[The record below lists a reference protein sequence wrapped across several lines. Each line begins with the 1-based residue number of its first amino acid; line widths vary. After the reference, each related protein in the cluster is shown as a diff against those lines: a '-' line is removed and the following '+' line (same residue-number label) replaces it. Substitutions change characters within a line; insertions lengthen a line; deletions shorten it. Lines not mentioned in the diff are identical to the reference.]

1 MTPWVLRLIVANVV
15 IFVLT
20 SASPQVGYYLAFVP
34 AGVLARPWT
43 IVSYMFVHAN
53 VMHILL
59 NMLALYFFGPR
70 LEDRLGSGN
79 FLALYFLSGIAG
91 AFLTFAVFFGG
102 VLFPGA
108 LPGVLGQNPIV
119 VGASGAVMGVTAAYA
134 RYWPWDR
141 IYIWGILPVTAWVMV
156 IGLAAYSIWS
166 GLMGSR
172 GGVADFAHLGG
183 LAAGWLYGVAYD
195 RHRRNAWPPTRKQPR
210 LSGGEGRARV
220 ERWQR
225 IRPEELHELN
235 RGEVER
241 LLAKVREQGPGSLT
255 LAEREL
261 LDRFAPP

>member
-1 MTPWVLRLIVANVV
+1 MGGLTPWVLRLILANVAVFV
-15 IFVLT
+15 IT
-20 SASPQVGYYLAFVP
+20 SASPQVGFMLALVP
-34 AGVLARPWT
+34 AGVLQHPWT
-43 IVSYMFVHAN
+43 IITYMFVHAN

-70 LEDRLGSGN
+70 LEQRLGAGN
-79 FLALYFLSGIAG
+79 FLALYFLSGI
-91 AFLTFAVFFGG
+91 V
-102 VLFPGA
+102 GA
-108 LPGVLGQNPIV
+108 LLSIVLAPYAAV

-166 GLMGSR
+166 GFMGSR

-183 LAAGWLYGVAYD
+183 LAAGWLYGMGYD
-195 RHRRNAWPPTRKQPR
+195 RRRRGAWPPTRKQPR
-210 LSGGEGRARV
+210 LAGSEGRARL
-220 ERWQR
+220 ERWLR

-235 RGEVER
+235 RTEVER
-241 LLAKVREQGPGSLT
+241 VLAKLREQGPTSLT
-255 LAEREL
+255 PTERDL